1 MAIIDTKT
9 TNINTIFLFIFIFEY
24 LHYTHHLDL
33 NANVPDIFPAL
44 FPGEYGYIPLISE
57 QTDMLRQCFPIP
69 TNSNDISYYTIFTY
83 IS

>member
-33 NANVPDIFPAL
+33 NANVPDIFPAPSTNL
-44 FPGEYGYIPLISE
+44 KYK
-57 QTDMLRQCFPIP
+57 TDSLTCPSQPARPA
-69 TNSNDISYYTIFTY
+69 YYEN
-83 IS
+83 